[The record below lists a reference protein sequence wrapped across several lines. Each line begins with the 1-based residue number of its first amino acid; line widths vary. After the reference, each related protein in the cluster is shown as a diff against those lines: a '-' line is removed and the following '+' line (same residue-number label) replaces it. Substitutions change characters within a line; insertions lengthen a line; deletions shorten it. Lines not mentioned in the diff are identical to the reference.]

1 MKLAA
6 RDIPALC
13 RAPDLKSAGCLIFG
27 DDAMRVALRRQELLK
42 ALLGEN
48 AEQEMRLTRLAAADL
63 RSDHAALIDAIKA
76 VGFFPGPRA
85 VFVEGATDGL
95 APVLASALAD

>member
-6 RDIPALC
+6 RDIATFC

-63 RSDHAALIDAIKA
+63 RSDPAALIDAIKA
-76 VGFFPGPRA
+76 VGFCCAMPGPSSS
-85 VFVEGATDGL
+85 EGS
-95 APVLASALAD
+95 VLASAKA